1 MPTQPDTWPERTHE
15 HTSSCYWD
23 LRICRWV
30 CAPEPAAGKA
40 AVETPVEVPVAA
52 GTAAVIAR

>member
-1 MPTQPDTWPERTHE
+1 VPTQPDTWPERAHE

-30 CAPEPAAGKA
+30 CAPQPAAGND
-40 AVETPVEVPVAA
+40 AVGTAGEVPVAA

>member
-1 MPTQPDTWPERTHE
+1 VPTQPDTRPERAHE

-30 CAPEPAAGKA
+30 CAPPREAGHDP
-40 AVETPVEVPVAA
+40 VEPVEVPVAT
-52 GTAAVIAR
+52 GTAAVIVR